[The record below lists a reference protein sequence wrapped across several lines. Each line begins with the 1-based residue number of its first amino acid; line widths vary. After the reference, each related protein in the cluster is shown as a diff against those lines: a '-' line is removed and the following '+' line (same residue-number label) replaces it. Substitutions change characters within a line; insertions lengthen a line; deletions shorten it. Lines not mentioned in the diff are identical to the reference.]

1 VHREDHRIRLLKQH
15 RAERMPPH
23 LTRRLGRLGVPASAR
38 CKCALQVRV
47 ASARCKCALQ
57 VRVASARCKRALQ
70 VRPLRPCR
78 RVLRS
83 AESAK
88 SAESAIVPLARG
100 CALSRVHR
108 CGRPQL
114 EVADLVCEHTH
125 ADTLAALAHPHKRV
139 AHDLSAKLSLGLP
152 SVGNASTALLCR
164 IGGAVNGLAM

>member
-1 VHREDHRIRLLKQH
+1 MHREDHRIRLLKQH

-38 CKCALQVRV
+38 CKCALQVR
-47 ASARCKCALQ
+47 
-57 VRVASARCKRALQ
+57 
-70 VRPLRPCR
+70 PLRPCR

-88 SAESAIVPLARG
+88 SAESAHG
-100 CALSRVHR
+100 

-125 ADTLAALAHPHKRV
+125 ADTLAALAHSHKRV
-139 AHDLSAKLSLGLP
+139 AHNLSAKLMP

>member
-1 VHREDHRIRLLKQH
+1 MHREDHRIRLLKQH

-38 CKCALQVRV
+38 CKC
-47 ASARCKCALQ
+47 
-57 VRVASARCKRALQ
+57 ALQ